1 MLSCKFLDF
10 SLSNPFVLAAGVGHS
25 EALTS
30 VGMQSNAAIVTTK
43 SCTLEPSDGNPYPVL
58 EKWNGGFINAI
69 GIKNKGANETYHML
83 TRLKSAYPAKILM
96 VSIAGHS
103 PEEFKA
109 VCDIVSPAGPDLIEV
124 NLSCPNI
131 GGTFYYTE
139 SPQVCNEIIH
149 DLKGRTSIPLV
160 AKLGPTFNIAD
171 VALACEAGGADAI
184 SLINTVPGLIVDLK
198 SRRSVLSNIT
208 GGLSGPAIKPIA
220 LKHIY
225 AVKQKITI
233 PIIGIGGISNG
244 TDALECILVGATLV
258 AIATAAVNR
267 GIIQVFD
274 DFSQEM
280 TEFLREN
287 AYDSLD
293 SFGGGMN

>member
-10 SLSNPFVLAAGVGHS
+10 SLPNPFVLAAGVGHS
-25 EALTS
+25 EALVS
-30 VGMQSNAAIVTTK
+30 VGMQSNAAIITTK
-43 SCTLEPSDGNPYPVL
+43 SCTLESSDGNPYPVL

-69 GIKNKGANETYHML
+69 GIKNRGVDETYHMV
-83 TRLKSAYPAKILM
+83 TRLKNAYPDKILM

-103 PEEFKA
+103 LIEYKET
-109 VCDIVSPAGPDLIEV
+109 CDIISSAKPDLIEV

-131 GGTFYYTE
+131 GYSSYFTE
-139 SPQVCNEIIH
+139 SPDICNKIISGLR
-149 DLKGRTSIPLV
+149 DITSIPLV
-160 AKLGPTFNIAD
+160 SKLGPVFNVTD

-244 TDALECILVGATLV
+244 TDALECILVGASS
-258 AIATAAVNR
+258 NCNCC
-267 GIIQVFD
+267 G
-274 DFSQEM
+274 E
-280 TEFLREN
+280 
-287 AYDSLD
+287 
-293 SFGGGMN
+293 